1 MWLIW
6 ILHIEGKKE
15 VSDQTTT
22 SQGDIMSI
30 NFSYLVKA
38 IQDQTPTAEN
48 VSEKWSHLLW
58 HHKTFTQQ

>member
-22 SQGDIMSI
+22 SQGDIMST
-30 NFSYLVKA
+30 NYSYLVKA

-48 VSEKWSHLLW
+48 VSEK
-58 HHKTFTQQ
+58 